1 MILPLLGAIAIVSAA
16 TPPTAPPAPAPEWS
30 GTWIQGEAPPA
41 DAVVLVAFWAPWNG
55 PSLAE
60 IPRLARLHRDHA
72 ERGLAVIGLVARDS
86 RDPDQAATIRD
97 AVATRGE
104 RMPYRILL
112 DDGATAQRVRAAGRP
127 LVDEVRPGLEHP
139 ALVAVF
145 DRKGACVY
153 CGAPHLLDA
162 VVPAIVSGDWDAAR
176 DGAALAKR
184 EEEFRAIQ
192 LGGAAPEET
201 LRNLDAFLARHP
213 EHAPHVALRRVAIL
227 ANLGR
232 TEAAEALARE
242 LLDRYRCERDY
253 AQLLILANHLRGPE
267 DAPPA
272 TTRTLILEAAALGVE
287 ISGGTEL
294 EPLLQR
300 AELEFAFGSR
310 DQAIALARRGLELAP
325 TQASRDFI
333 RTMLIGFGV
342 RDEPVR

>member
-1 MILPLLGAIAIVSAA
+1 MIPALCAAIAIVCAA
-16 TPPTAPPAPAPEWS
+16 EPPAAAAPPATAPQWS

-41 DAVVLVAFWAPWNG
+41 DAVVVVAFWAPWNG

-72 ERGLAVIGLVARDS
+72 DRGLAVIGLVARDA
-86 RDPDQAATIRD
+86 RDPDQAGTIGA
-97 AVATRGE
+97 AVAARGG

-112 DDGATAQRVRAAGRP
+112 DDGATTPRVRDAGRP
-127 LVDEVRPGLEHP
+127 LVGDARPGLEHP

-162 VVPAIVSGDWDAAR
+162 VVPAVVAGTWDSSR
-176 DGAALAKR
+176 DGALLATR
-184 EEEFRAIQ
+184 ESEFRAIQ
-192 LGGAAPEET
+192 LGATEPEET
-201 LRNLDAFLARHP
+201 IRRLDAFLARHP
-213 EHAPHVALRRVAIL
+213 DFAPHVALRRVAIL

-232 TEAAEALARE
+232 TTEAETLGRE
-242 LLDRYRCERDY
+242 LLERYRGERDH

-272 TTRTLILEAAALGVE
+272 TTRALILEAAALGVE

-300 AELEFAFGSR
+300 ADLEFAFGSR

-325 TQASRDFI
+325 TDASRDFI

-342 RDEPVR
+342 RD